1 MYNNTIYNNPYTAG
15 IALSA
20 GSGAVVRNNIVYQNG
35 GNIVN
40 GSASA
45 VALSNNLTADPK
57 FVNAGSKDFRLQS
70 TSPAVDAGLVISALA
85 SDIGRSSPPSRR
97 ELRHR
102 SLRVSEFFR
111 SSGRANQR
119 QDFTQ

>member
-20 GSGAVVRNNIVYQNG
+20 GSGALVRNNIVYQNG

-45 VALSNNLTADPK
+45 VALSNNLTAHPK

-85 SDIGRSSPPSRR
+85 SDIGGVARPQA
-97 ELRHR
+97 
-102 SLRVSEFFR
+102 
-111 SSGRANQR
+111 RA
-119 QDFTQ
+119 TT